1 MGLNVRNVSRESKKL
16 QDSWDVQ
23 TMSSSLVGSRGSNTA
38 SVALDQLA
46 SQDRYQDL
54 LSEKFQEEFGLYAGR
69 LKEEHE
75 QLTSHYD
82 NMWSH
87 HISRHPD
94 VSAFFSSEDTIDY
107 EGWGFKLGKPFA
119 EICAD
124 ASFRNRFINTTGFYT
139 SINQRLVVLR
149 AEAERFQAGL
159 AEELLRHRDANI
171 RAPR

>member
-1 MGLNVRNVSRESKKL
+1 
-16 QDSWDVQ
+16 
-23 TMSSSLVGSRGSNTA
+23 MSSSLVGSRGSNTA

-94 VSAFFSSEDTIDY
+94 VSAFFSS
-107 EGWGFKLGKPFA
+107 
-119 EICAD
+119 
-124 ASFRNRFINTTGFYT
+124 
-139 SINQRLVVLR
+139 
-149 AEAERFQAGL
+149 
-159 AEELLRHRDANI
+159 
-171 RAPR
+171 